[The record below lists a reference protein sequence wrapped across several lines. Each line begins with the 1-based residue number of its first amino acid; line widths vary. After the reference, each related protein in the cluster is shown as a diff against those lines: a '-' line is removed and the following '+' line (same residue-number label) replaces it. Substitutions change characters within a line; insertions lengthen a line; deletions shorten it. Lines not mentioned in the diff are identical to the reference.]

1 MNLYGL
7 TQLIDGTRT
16 VRENTI
22 QIAEDIPE
30 EQYRY
35 RPTPE
40 SRSVAETLVH
50 IALLSQADRRLHVDK
65 RVSSVKGFN
74 FAELIEQS
82 EAEEKRPRTK
92 SDIIALLRTGGE
104 RHCEWLETFPQ
115 ELLADT
121 VLMPGGAPKT
131 RFEMLL
137 GTKEHEM
144 HHRAQLMVIE
154 RLLGIVPHLTR
165 NLAPARQVAK

>member
-1 MNLYGL
+1 VNFYGL
-7 TQLIDGTRT
+7 KQLIDGIRT
-16 VRENTI
+16 VRKNTI

-50 IALLSQADRRLHVDK
+50 IALLSQADRRLHGDK
-65 RVSSVKGFN
+65 RVSSLEGFN

-82 EAEEKRPRTK
+82 ESEEKRPRTK

-104 RHCEWLETFPQ
+104 RHREWLETFPQ

-121 VLMPGGAPKT
+121 VLMPGGAYC
-131 RFEMLL
+131 
-137 GTKEHEM
+137 
-144 HHRAQLMVIE
+144 VVNV
-154 RLLGIVPHLTR
+154 VP
-165 NLAPARQVAK
+165 AAKDGSDS